1 MSPCSAL
8 IISNTKHKKLLVL
21 SLSFLLNVII
31 RMTRG
36 SMTMKTHNLKNTT
49 YS

>member
-8 IISNTKHKKLLVL
+8 IIGNTKPKKLSIL
-21 SLSFLLNVII
+21 SLLSAII
-31 RMTRG
+31 RMTRE
-36 SMTMKTHNLKNTT
+36 SMAIKTHNLKNTT

>member
-8 IISNTKHKKLLVL
+8 IIGNTKRKKLLIL
-21 SLSFLLNVII
+21 SLLNAII
-31 RMTRG
+31 RMTRE
-36 SMTMKTHNLKNTT
+36 SMTMKTYNLKNIT